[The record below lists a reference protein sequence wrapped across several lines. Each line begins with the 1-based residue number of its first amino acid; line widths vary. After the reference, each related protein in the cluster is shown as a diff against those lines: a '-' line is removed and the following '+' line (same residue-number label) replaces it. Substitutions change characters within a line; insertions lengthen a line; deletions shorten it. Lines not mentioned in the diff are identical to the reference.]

1 MLTRGALL
9 DDLRRRVFRIG
20 RPPAAP
26 RIGAEVELIPV
37 SAATGLQV
45 PIAAPEGPATLP
57 LLRLHAARH
66 GWVEGPPAYG
76 APRWELPG
84 AGIVSYEPGG
94 QVELSALPCR
104 SAGTLLGIL
113 RDTVLPLR
121 EWLGDAG
128 IELLSAGI
136 EPRHPLST
144 VPLQLPGARYRALT
158 EFLEAIGTGGVRMM
172 RQTAAMQVSVELG
185 PEPLLAWRVLNA
197 MAPHVVAVFAASP
210 LYEGRFT
217 GHRSYRAAVWRA
229 LDGGRSGIFPCE
241 RPLEEYLRFALAA
254 PVILPGGREA
264 GFPPF
269 ERWIAERRTGEDA
282 WRAHLSTLFPEVR
295 PRGFAEVRSAD
306 AVAPEWYAAPLVL
319 LGGVVGHP
327 SSLRAAAELLG
338 PPDPALLERAGRD
351 GLADPALGAAARG
364 LAALALEGA
373 AAQPAL
379 FPPPVIEEA
388 AEYFARYTARGR
400 APADEMAGDDPAEL
414 GRAEAGAPL
423 GA

>member
-20 RPPAAP
+20 RPPAGP

-57 LLRLHAARH
+57 LLRQHAARH
-66 GWVEGPPAYG
+66 GWIEGPPTYG
-76 APRWELPG
+76 APQWEVPG

-94 QVELSALPCR
+94 QIELSALPCR
-104 SAGTLLGIL
+104 SAATLVSIL
-113 RDTVLPLR
+113 RGTVLPLR
-121 EWLGDAG
+121 AFLADLGV
-128 IELLSAGI
+128 ELLSAGI

-158 EFLEAIGTGGVRMM
+158 DFLEATGTGGVRMM

-197 MAPHVVAVFAASP
+197 MAPHVVAMFAASP
-210 LYEGRFT
+210 VYEGRPT

-254 PVILPGGREA
+254 PVILPGAKEE

-269 ERWIAERRTGEDA
+269 ERWMADGRASEDA
-282 WRAHLSTLFPEVR
+282 WRSHLSTLFPEVR

-319 LGGVVGHP
+319 LGGIVGHP
-327 SSLRAAAELLG
+327 ATLRAAAGQLG
-338 PPDPALLERAGRD
+338 APDPALLERAGRD
-351 GLADPALGAAARG
+351 GLADPALGAAARD
-364 LAALALEGA
+364 LADLALEGA

-379 FPPPVIEEA
+379 FPPQVIEEA

-400 APADEMAGDDPAEL
+400 APADEMAGAEPA
-414 GRAEAGAPL
+414 GL